1 MTEPSTIL
9 WDTDLLLELAGQRRC
24 CLEQLYALGGR
35 QLELIEISDTSHLLN
50 VLAAKQNVLEELRQ
64 IERRLDPFRPQQPEQ
79 RHWRAPE
86 LRQRCAEIF
95 ARSECLFA
103 EILEQERLGEER
115 LRQLRDETAARLQ
128 GAQLAS
134 QTRGAYTH
142 HLPRR
147 HRLDVST
154 ER

>member
-1 MTEPSTIL
+1 MSDASTTL
-9 WDTDLLLELAGQRRC
+9 WDTDLLMELAGQRRS
-24 CLEQLYALGGR
+24 CLEQLHALGGR
-35 QLELIEISDTSHLLN
+35 QLELIETSDTSHLLN

-64 IERRLDPFRPQQPEQ
+64 IERRLDPFRPQQPEE
-79 RHWRAPE
+79 RRWRAAE
-86 LRQRCAEIF
+86 LRQRCADIF
-95 ARSECLFA
+95 ARSERLFV

-134 QTRGAYTH
+134 HTRGAYTH
-142 HLPRR
+142 QPPR
-147 HRLDVST
+147 HNRLDVSS